1 MMIIMMIDDD
11 VDDDDYLDNGSDR
24 NDVDVCDSVVF
35 TIMIVTSLLLI
46 SIISPTYLII
56 SAVSVTLPISPG
68 YPIFSYSLYQ
78 PISISFSRH
87 YPILPTSLFYL
98 SIYLSIN
105 LCKECRES
113 HLCPRSECVATRA
126 TQ

>member
-87 YPILPTSLFYL
+87 YPILPTSLFY
-98 SIYLSIN
+98 SIISIN